1 MDQLKTLQAEK
12 EEHQLPR
19 PPAEVH
25 CGQRD
30 QRLRDS
36 LHGHI
41 LTSRR
46 RTRPLPFVALEYK
59 LRKICGQAGGVNVA
73 PNCTFHRPIL
83 LLYCPCSL
91 HYKPRAQVQT
101 KI

>member
-1 MDQLKTLQAEK
+1 MFDDVHQQLHPKSENRVDQLKNLQAEK

-25 CGQRD
+25 RGQRD

-41 LTSRR
+41 LTFRW
-46 RTRPLPFVALEYK
+46 RTRPLPLVALEYK
-59 LRKICGQAGGVNVA
+59 L
-73 PNCTFHRPIL
+73 
-83 LLYCPCSL
+83 
-91 HYKPRAQVQT
+91 
-101 KI
+101 